1 MAGGWSSLPSDLI
14 NGIADRLLAS
24 YDIDYYM
31 DLRAI
36 CSNWRSAT
44 TDPKNTLDL
53 RFRPRQ
59 WIVLDEVF
67 ENNARVLVNT
77 TTGRVIRKELPLLR
91 NYYVIATTAG
101 GFFVLAERD
110 YIHRAR
116 VLNPFTGHLI
126 YFSTPVPW
134 EGDVAIA
141 FFGSKPTLILIS
153 DRSRTQYRADADP
166 TGQRFKVYE
175 HQDTYPTSQRFRVYE
190 CNTLTT
196 PWLGPVTPGSS
207 LGSLD

>member
-14 NGIADRLLAS
+14 NGIADRLLATN
-24 YDIDYYM
+24 DIDYYM
-31 DLRAI
+31 DLRAV

-101 GFFVLAERD
+101 GFFVGSSSPRGTTFT
-110 YIHRAR
+110 AR
-116 VLNPFTGHLI
+116 V
-126 YFSTPVPW
+126 FSTLSR
-134 EGDVAIA
+134 AI
-141 FFGSKPTLILIS
+141 
-153 DRSRTQYRADADP
+153 
-166 TGQRFKVYE
+166 
-175 HQDTYPTSQRFRVYE
+175 
-190 CNTLTT
+190 
-196 PWLGPVTPGSS
+196 
-207 LGSLD
+207 